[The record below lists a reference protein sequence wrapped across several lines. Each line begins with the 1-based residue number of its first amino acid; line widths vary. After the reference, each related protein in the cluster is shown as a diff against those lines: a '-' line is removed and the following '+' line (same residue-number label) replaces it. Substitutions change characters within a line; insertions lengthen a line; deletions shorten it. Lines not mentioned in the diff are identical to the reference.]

1 MKRYLKI
8 QTSLYFH
15 LIIKKPKGC
24 ILEECA
30 FAFLSLTSFS
40 ISGAS
45 MQYGSS
51 LLDCFPPPRGSWL
64 LIAVCDLEAYRWVNY
79 SYVGY
84 ILEVTFLILDHP
96 RVLMQWIVT
105 WWMVP
110 RWSKPVNVLL
120 KNSKSRL
127 RPIFLI
133 GKAAIWGLGSWRGTG
148 KADKVFSKCIS
159 FVNWNLMITL

>member
-8 QTSLYFH
+8 QTSLYFIWS
-15 LIIKKPKGC
+15 LKNPRVYSGRVC
-24 ILEECA
+24 ILPSFPWPTFPFLGPPCNMVV
-30 FAFLSLTSFS
+30 LSLT
-40 ISGAS
+40 AS
-45 MQYGSS
+45 H
-51 LLDCFPPPRGSWL
+51 LPESWL